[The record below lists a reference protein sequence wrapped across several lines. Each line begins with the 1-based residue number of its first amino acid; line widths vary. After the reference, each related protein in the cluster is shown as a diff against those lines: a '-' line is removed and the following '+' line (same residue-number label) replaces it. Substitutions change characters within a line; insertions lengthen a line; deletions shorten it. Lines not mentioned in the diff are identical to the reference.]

1 MRWRHGRRSTNVDD
15 RRGRRMAA
23 GGMKLGGGMIIVV
36 IIIGLITGQN
46 PLQLLQQL
54 GGSNLSGPSTQGQG
68 RPPEQRSAAEQEQA
82 DFAVT
87 VLGFTEDVWTEL
99 FRQQGQ
105 QYKKPTLVLFDNNVR
120 SRCGVNSEATGPF
133 YCPGDQNV
141 YLSLSFFRQLEQ
153 LGAPGEFARAYV
165 IGHEVGHHI
174 QTITGITPRVRQMQQ
189 SSGSRSRA
197 NELSVQMEL
206 QADCLAGVWAHHA
219 NKKSR
224 ILEPGDVEAGIQ
236 AAASIGDDRLQ
247 KRAGRK
253 VDEESFTHGT
263 SRQRVEWLRRGL
275 QSGNVDVC
283 DTFGWSS

>member
-1 MRWRHGRRSTNVDD
+1 MRWRHGRRSSNVDD
-15 RRGRRMAA
+15 RRGKGLRS

-36 IIIGLITGQN
+36 IAIGLITGQN

-54 GGSNLSGPSTQGQG
+54 GGSGLTGGSTQEQG
-68 RPPEQRSAAEQEQA
+68 TPPAQRSAKEQEQA

-87 VLGFTEDVWTEL
+87 VLGFTEDVWTDL
-99 FRQQGQ
+99 FRQSGQ
-105 QYKKPTLVLFDNNVR
+105 SYEKPTLVLFDNSVQ
-120 SRCGVNSEATGPF
+120 SRCGINSEATGPF
-133 YCPGDQNV
+133 YCPGDRNV

-189 SSGSRSRA
+189 SSRDQARV

-224 ILEPGDVEAGIQ
+224 ILEPGDVETGLQ

-247 KRAGRK
+247 KRAGRR

-275 QSGNVDVC
+275 QSGDVNVC